1 MVFFCGQLFFLAL
14 VVFWVGGPN
23 CRVFDLAS
31 HLRIFVKRCG
41 LAIWVG
47 ANGTKPRRLDARY
60 WLSGSRWRWGGAAAG
75 GAGGGGGAQYAYP
88 MLAVAA
94 RRPGAPVSHSRK
106 ASRSLCCM
114 GRTCR
119 RGDLPRLVQT
129 ALADICACQR
139 PMCLCSTDRARRH
152 RVRPASRASPRCHA
166 RASAP
171 CAYAVLAAAHV
182 APRAH
187 ARHDAVAQVCVVRAR
202 VMRVCA
208 ACACALRAGAVRA
221 GAVCLCR
228 GLPTYSLSS
237 R

>member
-88 MLAVAA
+88 MLAAAA

-139 PMCLCSTDRARRH
+139 PMCLCSTCCRPCCTSCARPPRCCCAGLRCARSCYACVRCVCLRSTCWCGACWGGVFVQGLAH
-152 RVRPASRASPRCHA
+152 VQLVVALVPLVAVARVPRVRTENLIWIFDLSH
-166 RASAP
+166 
-171 CAYAVLAAAHV
+171 
-182 APRAH
+182 
-187 ARHDAVAQVCVVRAR
+187 
-202 VMRVCA
+202 
-208 ACACALRAGAVRA
+208 
-221 GAVCLCR
+221 LCW
-228 GLPTYSLSS
+228 T
-237 R
+237 